1 MVKLKFNVG
10 RGLFTYLIKKPLHTF
25 SLTFLKVLKRLI
37 YGQSLRG
44 LVELGRSTCI
54 QKKLDK
60 RGKRFLFIKFREVR
74 DVGEL
79 LSRMSDIWMGTFK
92 LMGEPFNKGDIR
104 KEKSDEALKS
114 NKVGE
119 ARNQLGR
126 SFKETRS
133 FNGQ

>member
-1 MVKLKFNVG
+1 
-10 RGLFTYLIKKPLHTF
+10 
-25 SLTFLKVLKRLI
+25 
-37 YGQSLRG
+37 
-44 LVELGRSTCI
+44 LVELGRSTYI
-54 QKKLDK
+54 SKKLVK
-60 RGKRFLFIKFREVR
+60 QARRFRFVKFLEVR

-119 ARNQLGR
+119 AHNQLGR
-126 SFKETRS
+126 SFKETLIVD
-133 FNGQ
+133 NGQ